1 MRAALLQRR
10 YRSGK
15 VTHTMIRLAPN
26 GNGSTLVQV
35 QPQGAQLDRDRAREH
50 EPLRP
55 ARVFKVRASLR

>member
-26 GNGSTLVQV
+26 GNGSTLVRFNRKALSSIAIV
-35 QPQGAQLDRDRAREH
+35 LANTNRSGAARA
-50 EPLRP
+50 
-55 ARVFKVRASLR
+55 FKVRASLR